1 MRIDGQEE
9 SSNVE
14 DRRGQRGGAPMAMG
28 GGMGAIVLALIV
40 WFMTGDIRKAANVA
54 LQQQRAQ
61 QAQQPVD
68 PDQPRSPEEE
78 ALARFV
84 KVVLKDT
91 EDVWTEKFK
100 QLKGRREYIK
110 PTLVL
115 FSGSVNS
122 ACGNASA
129 AVGPFY
135 CPGDQKVYLDLAF
148 YDQMKRQLHS
158 PGDFAQ
164 AYVVAHEVGHHVQNL
179 LGITEEVDAKRGT
192 ALANQYSVRLELQA
206 DYLAGVWAHDANEM
220 RDMLESGDI
229 EEAINCAKQI
239 GDDNLQK
246 MGQGYVQPESFTH
259 GSSRQR
265 AKWFTK
271 GFKTGSLAG
280 ASELFEVDYSEL
292 EE

>member
-1 MRIDGQEE
+1 MRVDGQEE
-9 SSNVE
+9 SSNVD
-14 DRRGQRGGAPMAMG
+14 DRRRQRGPAPMVLG

-40 WFMTGDIRKAANVA
+40 WFLTGDIKKAANVA
-54 LQQQRAQ
+54 LQGQRAQ
-61 QAQQPVD
+61 PQQAA
-68 PDQPRSPEEE
+68 PDQPFTPEEE
-78 ALARFV
+78 SLAKFV
-84 KVVLKDT
+84 RVVLKDT
-91 EDVWTEKFK
+91 EDVWNAEFK
-100 QLKGRREYIK
+100 KMGSRYKE

-115 FSGSVNS
+115 FSGSVAS

-135 CPGDQKVYLDLAF
+135 CPADQMVYLDLAF
-148 YDQMKRQLHS
+148 YSQMRKQLNS

-179 LGITEEVDAKRGT
+179 LGITEKVDQMRGT
-192 ALANQYSVRLELQA
+192 PKENQYSVRLELQA
-206 DYLAGVWAHDANEM
+206 DYLAGVWAHHANEM
-220 RDMLESGDI
+220 RDLLEHGDI

-246 MGQGYVQPESFTH
+246 MSKGYVQPESFTH

-271 GFKTGSLAG
+271 GFKTGSMDG
-280 ASELFEVDYSEL
+280 ANELFEIDYSEL
-292 EE
+292 E

>member
-1 MRIDGQEE
+1 MRVDGQEE

-14 DRRGQRGGAPMAMG
+14 DRRRQRGPAPMALG

-40 WFMTGDIRKAANVA
+40 WFMTGDIKKAANVA
-54 LQQQRAQ
+54 LQGQRAQ
-61 QAQQPVD
+61 PQQAA
-68 PDQPRSPEEE
+68 PDQPFSPEEE
-78 ALARFV
+78 ALAKFV
-84 KVVLKDT
+84 SVVLKDT
-91 EDVWTEKFK
+91 EDVWHAEFK
-100 QLKGRREYIK
+100 KMRLKYQEPK
-110 PTLVL
+110 LKL
-115 FSGSVNS
+115 FTGSVAS

-135 CPGDQKVYLDLAF
+135 CPADQKVYLDLAF
-148 YDQMKRQLHS
+148 YTQMRKQLNS

-179 LGITEEVDAKRGT
+179 LGITEKVDQMRGT
-192 ALANQYSVRLELQA
+192 PKENQYSVRLELQA
-206 DYLAGVWAHDANEM
+206 DYLAGVWAHHANEM
-220 RDMLESGDI
+220 RDLLEHGDI

-246 MGQGYVQPESFTH
+246 MSKGYVQPESFTH

-271 GFKTGSLAG
+271 GFKTGSMEG
-280 ASELFEVDYSEL
+280 ANELFEIDYSEL
-292 EE
+292 E

>member
-1 MRIDGQEE
+1 MRVDGQEE

-14 DRRGQRGGAPMAMG
+14 DRRRQRGPAPMALG

-40 WFMTGDIRKAANVA
+40 WFLTGDIKKAANVA
-54 LQQQRAQ
+54 LQGQRAQ
-61 QAQQPVD
+61 PQQAA
-68 PDQPRSPEEE
+68 PDQPFTPEEE
-78 ALARFV
+78 SLAKFV
-84 KVVLKDT
+84 RVVLKDT
-91 EDVWTEKFK
+91 EDVWNAEFK
-100 QLKGRREYIK
+100 KMGSRYKE

-115 FSGSVNS
+115 FSGSVAS

-135 CPGDQKVYLDLAF
+135 CPADQMVYLDLAF
-148 YDQMKRQLHS
+148 YTQMRKQLNS

-179 LGITEEVDAKRGT
+179 LGITEKVDQMRGT
-192 ALANQYSVRLELQA
+192 PKENQYSVRLELQA
-206 DYLAGVWAHDANEM
+206 DYLAGVWAHHANEM
-220 RDMLESGDI
+220 RDLLEHGDI

-246 MGQGYVQPESFTH
+246 MSKGYVQPESFTH

-271 GFKTGSLAG
+271 GFKTGNMEG
-280 ASELFEVDYSEL
+280 ANELFEIDYSEL
-292 EE
+292 E

>member
-1 MRIDGQEE
+1 MRVDGQEE
-9 SSNVE
+9 SSNVD
-14 DRRGQRGGAPMAMG
+14 DRRRQRGPAPMALG

-40 WFMTGDIRKAANVA
+40 WFLTGDIKKAANVA
-54 LQQQRAQ
+54 LQGQRAQ
-61 QAQQPVD
+61 PQQAA
-68 PDQPRSPEEE
+68 PDQPFTPEEE
-78 ALARFV
+78 SLAKFV
-84 KVVLKDT
+84 RVVLKDT
-91 EDVWTEKFK
+91 EDVWNAEFK
-100 QLKGRREYIK
+100 KMGSRYKE

-115 FSGSVNS
+115 FSGSVAS

-135 CPGDQKVYLDLAF
+135 CPADQMVYLDLAF
-148 YDQMKRQLHS
+148 YSQMRKQLNS

-179 LGITEEVDAKRGT
+179 LGITEKVDQMRGT
-192 ALANQYSVRLELQA
+192 PKENQYSVRLELQA
-206 DYLAGVWAHDANEM
+206 DYLAGVWAHHANEM
-220 RDMLESGDI
+220 RDLLEHGDI

-246 MGQGYVQPESFTH
+246 MSKGYVQPESFTH

-271 GFKTGSLAG
+271 GFKTGSMDG
-280 ASELFEVDYSEL
+280 ANELFEIDYSEL
-292 EE
+292 E

>member
-1 MRIDGQEE
+1 MRIDGQDE

-14 DRRGQRGGAPMAMG
+14 DRRGQRGPAPMALG

-40 WFMTGDIRKAANVA
+40 WFITGDKDKALKVA
-54 LQQQRAQ
+54 VQAQRAQ
-61 QAQQPVD
+61 PAQAAPFE
-68 PDQPRSPEEE
+68 PTSPEEE
-78 ALARFV
+78 ALAKFV

-91 EDVWTEKFK
+91 EDVWNAEFQKM
-100 QLKGRREYIK
+100 GIK
-110 PTLVL
+110 YQEPTLVL
-115 FSGSVNS
+115 FSGSVAS

-129 AVGPFY
+129 SVGPFY
-135 CPGDQKVYLDLAF
+135 CPADKMVYLDLSF
-148 YDQMKRQLHS
+148 YSQMRKQLNS

-179 LGITEEVDAKRGT
+179 LGITEQVDEKRGT
-192 ALANQYSVRLELQA
+192 PKEKQYSVRLELQA
-206 DYLAGVWAHDANEM
+206 DYLAGVWAHHANQM

-246 MGQGYVQPESFTH
+246 MGQGYVQPETFTH

-265 AKWFTK
+265 AKWFNK
-271 GFKTGSLAG
+271 GFKSGSLDG
-280 ASELFEVDYSEL
+280 ANELFEVDYSEL

>member
-1 MRIDGQEE
+1 MRVDGQEE

-14 DRRGQRGGAPMAMG
+14 DRRRQRGPAPMALG

-40 WFMTGDIRKAANVA
+40 WFMTGDIKKAANVA
-54 LQQQRAQ
+54 LQGQRAQ
-61 QAQQPVD
+61 PQQAA
-68 PDQPRSPEEE
+68 PDQPFTPEEE
-78 ALARFV
+78 SLAKFV
-84 KVVLKDT
+84 RVVLKDT
-91 EDVWTEKFK
+91 EDVWNAEFRKMGSRYK
-100 QLKGRREYIK
+100 E

-115 FSGSVNS
+115 FSGSVAS

-135 CPGDQKVYLDLAF
+135 CPADQMVYLDLAF
-148 YDQMKRQLHS
+148 YSQMRKQLNS

-179 LGITEEVDAKRGT
+179 LGITEKVDQMRGT
-192 ALANQYSVRLELQA
+192 PKENQYSVRLELQA
-206 DYLAGVWAHDANEM
+206 DYLAGVWAHHANEM
-220 RDMLESGDI
+220 RDLLEHGDI

-246 MGQGYVQPESFTH
+246 MSKGYVQPESFTH

-271 GFKTGSLAG
+271 GFKTGSMEG
-280 ASELFEVDYSEL
+280 ANELFEIDYSEL
-292 EE
+292 E

>member
-9 SSNVE
+9 SGNVE
-14 DRRGQRGGAPMAMG
+14 DRRRQRGPAPMALG
-28 GGMGAIVLALIV
+28 GGLGAIVLALIV
-40 WFMTGDIRKAANVA
+40 WFVTGDIKKAANVA
-54 LQQQRAQ
+54 LQGQRAQ
-61 QAQQPVD
+61 PQQAA
-68 PDQPRSPEEE
+68 PDQPFSPEEE
-78 ALARFV
+78 ALAKFV
-84 KVVLKDT
+84 RVVLKDT
-91 EDVWTEKFK
+91 EDVWNTEFEKLGTK
-100 QLKGRREYIK
+100 YRE

-115 FSGSVNS
+115 FSGSVAS

-135 CPGDQKVYLDLAF
+135 CPADQMVYLDLAF
-148 YDQMKRQLHS
+148 YTQMRRQLNS

-179 LGITEEVDAKRGT
+179 LGITEKVDQMRGT
-192 ALANQYSVRLELQA
+192 PKENQYSVRLELQA
-206 DYLAGVWAHDANEM
+206 DYLAGVWAHHANQM

-229 EEAINCAKQI
+229 EEAINCARQI

-246 MGQGYVQPESFTH
+246 MSKGYVQPESFTH

-271 GFKTGSLAG
+271 GFKTGSLQG
-280 ASELFEVDYSEL
+280 ANELFEIDYSEL
-292 EE
+292 E

>member
-1 MRIDGQEE
+1 MRIDGQDE
-9 SSNVE
+9 SGNVE
-14 DRRGQRGGAPMAMG
+14 DRRGQRGPAPMALG
-28 GGMGAIVLALIV
+28 GGMGAIILALIV
-40 WFMTGDIRKAANVA
+40 WFMTGDIKKAANVA
-54 LQQQRAQ
+54 LQGQRAQ
-61 QAQQPVD
+61 QAQQA
-68 PDQPRSPEEE
+68 PDEPRSPEEE
-78 ALARFV
+78 ALAKFV

-91 EDVWTEKFK
+91 EDVWNAEFRK
-100 QLKGRREYIK
+100 IK
-110 PTLVL
+110 AKYQEPTLVL
-115 FSGSVNS
+115 FSGSVAS

-129 AVGPFY
+129 SVGPFY

-148 YDQMKRQLHS
+148 YSQMRKQLNS

-179 LGITEEVDAKRGT
+179 LGITEKVDQMRGT
-192 ALANQYSVRLELQA
+192 PKEKQFSVRLELQA
-206 DYLAGVWAHDANEM
+206 DYLAGVWAHHANQM

-271 GFKTGSLAG
+271 GFKSGSLDG
-280 ASELFEVDYSEL
+280 ANELFEVDYSEL

>member
-14 DRRGQRGGAPMAMG
+14 DRRRQRGPTPMSLG

-40 WFMTGDIRKAANVA
+40 WFLTGDPAKALKVFMQGQQAPA
-54 LQQQRAQ
+54 QQQVAQ
-61 QAQQPVD
+61 DNANQQFT
-68 PDQPRSPEEE
+68 PEEE
-78 ALARFV
+78 ALAKFV
-84 KVVLKDT
+84 RVVLKDT
-91 EDVWTEKFK
+91 EDVWNAEFQK
-100 QLKGRREYIK
+100 KGSRYKE

-115 FSGSVNS
+115 FSGSVAS

-135 CPGDQKVYLDLAF
+135 CPADQMVYLDLAF
-148 YDQMKRQLHS
+148 YTQMRKQLNS

-179 LGITEEVDAKRGT
+179 LGITEKVDQMRGT
-192 ALANQYSVRLELQA
+192 PKENEYSVRLELQA
-206 DYLAGVWAHDANEM
+206 DYLAGVWAHHANQM

-246 MGQGYVQPESFTH
+246 MSKGYVQPESFTH

-265 AKWFTK
+265 ARWFTK
-271 GFKTGSLAG
+271 GFKTGSMQG
-280 ASELFEVDYSEL
+280 ANELFEIDYSEL
-292 EE
+292 

>member
-14 DRRGQRGGAPMAMG
+14 DGRRQRGPAPMALG

-40 WFMTGDIRKAANVA
+40 WFLTGDPAKALKVFMQGQQAPA
-54 LQQQRAQ
+54 QQQVAQ
-61 QAQQPVD
+61 DNANQQF
-68 PDQPRSPEEE
+68 SPEEE
-78 ALARFV
+78 ALAKFV
-84 KVVLKDT
+84 GVVLKDT
-91 EDVWTEKFK
+91 EDVWHAEFK
-100 QLKGRREYIK
+100 KMGSRYQEPKLR
-110 PTLVL
+110 L
-115 FSGSVNS
+115 FSGSVAS

-135 CPGDQKVYLDLAF
+135 CPADQKVYLDLAF
-148 YDQMKRQLHS
+148 YTQMRKQLNS

-179 LGITEEVDAKRGT
+179 LGITEKVDQMRGT
-192 ALANQYSVRLELQA
+192 PKENEYSVRLELQA
-206 DYLAGVWAHDANEM
+206 DYLAGVWAHHANQM

-246 MGQGYVQPESFTH
+246 MSKGYVQPESFTH

-265 AKWFTK
+265 ARWFTK
-271 GFKTGSLAG
+271 GFKTGSMQG
-280 ASELFEVDYSEL
+280 ANELFEIDYSEL
-292 EE
+292 

>member
-1 MRIDGQEE
+1 MRIDGQDE

-14 DRRGQRGGAPMAMG
+14 DRRGQRGPAPMALG

-40 WFMTGDIRKAANVA
+40 WFMTGDLKKAANVA
-54 LQQQRAQ
+54 LQAQ
-61 QAQQPVD
+61 KAQPAQAA
-68 PDQPRSPEEE
+68 PDEPRTPEEE
-78 ALARFV
+78 ALAKFV

-91 EDVWTEKFK
+91 EDVWNAEFQKM
-100 QLKGRREYIK
+100 GIK
-110 PTLVL
+110 YQEPTLVL
-115 FSGSVNS
+115 FSGSVAS

-129 AVGPFY
+129 SVGPFY
-135 CPGDQKVYLDLAF
+135 CPADKMVYLDLSF
-148 YDQMKRQLHS
+148 YSQMRKQLNS

-179 LGITEEVDAKRGT
+179 LGITEQVDEKRGT
-192 ALANQYSVRLELQA
+192 PKEKQYSVRLELQA
-206 DYLAGVWAHDANEM
+206 DYLAGVWAHHANQM

-265 AKWFTK
+265 AKWFNK
-271 GFKTGSLAG
+271 GFKSGSLDG
-280 ASELFEVDYSEL
+280 ANELFEVDYSEL

>member
-1 MRIDGQEE
+1 MRIDGQDE
-9 SSNVE
+9 SGNVE
-14 DRRGQRGGAPMAMG
+14 DRRGQRGPAPMALG

-40 WFMTGDIRKAANVA
+40 WFLTGDIKKAANVA
-54 LQQQRAQ
+54 LQGQRAQ
-61 QAQQPVD
+61 QVQQAANE
-68 PDQPRSPEEE
+68 PRGPEEE
-78 ALARFV
+78 ALAKFV

-91 EDVWTEKFK
+91 EDVWNAEFK
-100 QLKGRREYIK
+100 KMKAEYQE

-115 FSGSVNS
+115 FSGSVAS

-129 AVGPFY
+129 SVGPFY

-148 YDQMKRQLHS
+148 YSQMRKQLNS

-179 LGITEEVDAKRGT
+179 LGITEKVDQMRGT
-192 ALANQYSVRLELQA
+192 PKEKQFSVRLELQA
-206 DYLAGVWAHDANEM
+206 DYLAGVWAHHANQM

-239 GDDNLQK
+239 GDDNLQR

-271 GFKTGSLAG
+271 GFKTGSLEG
-280 ASELFEVDYSEL
+280 ANELFEVDYSEL